1 MEILAGT
8 SGYSYKEWLGSFYPP
23 KLPAAKMLGHYA
35 GRLPTVEINN
45 TFYQMPKAALLD
57 SWMAQVPESFRF
69 SVKASRRITHIKRL
83 ADVGTETGYFLE
95 TVARL
100 GPRLGAVLFQ
110 LPPYQRRDLARLGDF
125 LAQLPAG
132 TPAALEFRNAS
143 WFDDEVYALLA
154 QRGCAL
160 CASDTEETGEPPL
173 PETAPMAY
181 LRLRRQDYDDAALA
195 HWLGRLRAGRWE
207 RAFVYFK
214 HEDEAT
220 GPRLAARFLEL
231 AREG

>member
-23 KLPAAKMLGHYA
+23 KLPAAKMLEHYA

-83 ADVGTETGYFLE
+83 ADVGAETGYFLE

-100 GPRLGAVLFQ
+100 GPRL
-110 LPPYQRRDLARLGDF
+110 
-125 LAQLPAG
+125 
-132 TPAALEFRNAS
+132 
-143 WFDDEVYALLA
+143 
-154 QRGCAL
+154 
-160 CASDTEETGEPPL
+160 
-173 PETAPMAY
+173 
-181 LRLRRQDYDDAALA
+181 LRLRITSHRALPRRNLMPA
-195 HWLGRLRAGRWE
+195 LVSTSAISEPPDSTPGRLRPSQ
-207 RAFVYFK
+207 
-214 HEDEAT
+214 T
-220 GPRLAARFLEL
+220 C
-231 AREG
+231 